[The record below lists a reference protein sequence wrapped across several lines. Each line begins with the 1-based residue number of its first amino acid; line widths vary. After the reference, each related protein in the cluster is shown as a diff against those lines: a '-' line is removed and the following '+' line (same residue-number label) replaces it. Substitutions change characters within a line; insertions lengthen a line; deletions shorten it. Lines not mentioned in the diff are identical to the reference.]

1 MASRC
6 QKYCWRWSLVG
17 LIAGFLVSP
26 VVAYQQAPMLE
37 KKTAAGEIP
46 VLEARLPANPRV
58 VDVAASGRT
67 VGQYGGELRLL
78 MGRAKDVRLMVVYGY
93 SRLVGYDENY
103 KIVPDILEAVDVQ
116 EDRIFTMRLRSGHR
130 WSDGEPFTTE
140 DFRFYWEDLV
150 NNKQIS
156 PMGIPQKLQVN
167 GEVPEVEIIDKFT
180 VRYSWSAPNPFFL
193 PSLAGTMPLSIYAPA
208 HYLKQFHESYVDK
221 TVLNA
226 LVEDSGQHSWAA
238 VLNQKNR
245 SYKNTNPDLPSLQ
258 PWIAETRPPAQRFVF
273 TRNPF
278 YHRVDSEGNQLPY
291 IDKVIMNIA
300 DGKLIPAKAGAGET
314 DLQARHLGF
323 SDYTF
328 LRQNEDRSGYQ
339 VYLWETTKG
348 SHIAL
353 LPNLNAT
360 DEGFRQLTQDVR
372 FRRALSM
379 AIDRSELNQVLF
391 YGLAVEG
398 NNTVH
403 EMSPLYDERYRIRWT
418 QFDIAH
424 ANELLDE
431 IGLTERDNKGIRLLP
446 DGRPLTII
454 VETAGE
460 DTQQVDALELIHD
473 SWLKVG
479 IKLFTKPL
487 QREVF
492 RNRVYSGE
500 TVMSVWGGIE
510 NGLPTPQTSPAQI
523 APTRQDQLQWP
534 RWGQHFETKG
544 AVGDA
549 PTIPEVQELL
559 RLNSEWLVAVNV
571 EARATIW
578 RKMLDIFSDEM
589 FTIGLVAAIK
599 QPVVVNR
606 SLRNVP
612 EHGVYNWEPGAHFG
626 IYSPDTFWFEQ

>member
-26 VVAYQQAPMLE
+26 VAAYQQAPMLE
-37 KKTAAGEIP
+37 KKAAAGEIP
-46 VLEARLPANPRV
+46 ALEARLPANPRV

-150 NNKQIS
+150 NNEQIA
-156 PMGIPQKLQVN
+156 PTGIPQKLQVN

-180 VRYSWSAPNPFFL
+180 VRYTWSAPNPFFL

-221 TVLNA
+221 TGLDA

-353 LPNLNAT
+353 LPNLNVT

-403 EMSPLYDERYRIRWT
+403 ERSPLYDDRYRIRWT

-492 RNRVYSGE
+492 RNRIYSGE

-589 FTIGLVAAIK
+589 FTIGIVAAIK